1 MKASLGDKLLVYILS
16 VVSIVLW
23 GMSYIWS
30 NQLIQW
36 GIPVVYIVCIR
47 SLVAGLVLMLFN
59 FIVGNS
65 IRIHKGDL
73 PKFLMLALC
82 EPFIYFV
89 CETYG
94 IKLTE
99 SPTYSALV
107 IATAPLFSVAAGV
120 MLFRERIN
128 WVNIVGR
135 TGLQSKS
142 AVDFHLEQ

>member
-59 FIVGNS
+59 FIAGNS
-65 IRIHKGDL
+65 NISCLLD
-73 PKFLMLALC
+73 
-82 EPFIYFV
+82 FI
-89 CETYG
+89 
-94 IKLTE
+94 KR
-99 SPTYSALV
+99 
-107 IATAPLFSVAAGV
+107 LF
-120 MLFRERIN
+120 F
-128 WVNIVGR
+128 
-135 TGLQSKS
+135 
-142 AVDFHLEQ
+142 